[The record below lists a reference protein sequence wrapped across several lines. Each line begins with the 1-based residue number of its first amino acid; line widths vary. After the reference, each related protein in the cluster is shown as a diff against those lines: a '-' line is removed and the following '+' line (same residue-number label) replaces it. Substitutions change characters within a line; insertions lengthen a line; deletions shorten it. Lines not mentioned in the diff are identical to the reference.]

1 MTFHGAYSTMFI
13 RRRQVDPRAERRSG
27 NNGTTYLMASVK
39 KAGTVSFWW
48 KAQCETLANFL
59 DAAGARDDAR
69 LASEAQKLIEYR
81 IANRDVLDDFYG
93 MNMAGNWNGL
103 ENRIWPN
110 TGLLVQ

>member
-1 MTFHGAYSTMFI
+1 MFI

-59 DAAGARDDAR
+59 ALKLVVDASAFPDMGCMP
-69 LASEAQKLIEYR
+69 LNS
-81 IANRDVLDDFYG
+81 
-93 MNMAGNWNGL
+93 
-103 ENRIWPN
+103 
-110 TGLLVQ
+110 LVPVVPVVVNPQPLNL